1 LGIKG
6 FELLE
11 QPRSTFYKVEHFT
24 VIIKK
29 MELREAVIT
38 IPAIMVAVI
47 LHEYAHGWMAYKM
60 GDPTA
65 KEAGRLTLNPIPH
78 IDPFGTLILPA
89 MFILIGSPILFGWAK
104 PVPINPLRF
113 RDLKIGTFFVS
124 IAGIGMNL
132 MLALIF
138 GFLYRLIDAGYLD
151 FLGQKVLLPL
161 AIFFA
166 KSVLINVILAVFN
179 AIPIPP
185 LDGSRALM
193 SFFSLKYW
201 ETFYRFEMY
210 GFLILTLLLFT
221 GVLGRIMYPP
231 ILFLYNLFMGG

>member
-1 LGIKG
+1 
-6 FELLE
+6 
-11 QPRSTFYKVEHFT
+11 
-24 VIIKK
+24 
-29 MELREAVIT
+29 MDLREAVIT

-47 LHEYAHGWMAYKM
+47 LHEYAHGWMAYRM

-65 KEAGRLTLNPIPH
+65 KEAGRLTLKPIPH

-151 FLGQKVLLPL
+151 FLGQKTILPL

-193 SFFSLKYW
+193 SFFSIKYW

>member
-1 LGIKG
+1 
-6 FELLE
+6 
-11 QPRSTFYKVEHFT
+11 
-24 VIIKK
+24 

-166 KSVLINVILAVFN
+166 KSVLINVIQAVVN

-221 GVLGRIMYPP
+221 GILGRIMYPP

>member
-1 LGIKG
+1 
-6 FELLE
+6 
-11 QPRSTFYKVEHFT
+11 
-24 VIIKK
+24 
-29 MELREAVIT
+29 MDLREAIIT
-38 IPAIMVAVI
+38 IPALMVAVI

-89 MFILIGSPILFGWAK
+89 VFILIGSPILFGWAK

-113 RDLKIGTFFVS
+113 RDLKIGTFLVS
-124 IAGIGMNL
+124 IAGVGMNL
-132 MLALIF
+132 MLAFIF
-138 GFLYRLIDAGYLD
+138 GFLYRLVDAGYLD
-151 FLGQKVLLPL
+151 FFGQKIVLPL

-193 SFFSLKYW
+193 SFFSFKYW
-201 ETFYRFEMY
+201 EAFYRFEMY

-221 GVLGRIMYPP
+221 GVLGKIMYPP

>member
-1 LGIKG
+1 
-6 FELLE
+6 
-11 QPRSTFYKVEHFT
+11 
-24 VIIKK
+24 

>member
-1 LGIKG
+1 
-6 FELLE
+6 
-11 QPRSTFYKVEHFT
+11 
-24 VIIKK
+24 
-29 MELREAVIT
+29 MDLREAVIT

-89 MFILIGSPILFGWAK
+89 VFILIGSPILFGWAK

-124 IAGIGMNL
+124 IAGVGMNL

-138 GFLYRLIDAGYLD
+138 GFLYRLVDAGYLD
-151 FLGQKVLLPL
+151 FLGQKTILPL

-221 GVLGRIMYPP
+221 GVLSRIMYPP

>member
-1 LGIKG
+1 
-6 FELLE
+6 
-11 QPRSTFYKVEHFT
+11 
-24 VIIKK
+24 

-89 MFILIGSPILFGWAK
+89 MFILISSPILFGWAK

>member
-1 LGIKG
+1 
-6 FELLE
+6 
-11 QPRSTFYKVEHFT
+11 
-24 VIIKK
+24 

-221 GVLGRIMYPP
+221 GILGRIMYPP